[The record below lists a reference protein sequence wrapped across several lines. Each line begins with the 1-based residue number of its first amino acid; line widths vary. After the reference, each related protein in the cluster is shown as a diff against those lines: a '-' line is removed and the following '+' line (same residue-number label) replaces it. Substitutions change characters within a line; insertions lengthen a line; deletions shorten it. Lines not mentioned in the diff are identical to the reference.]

1 MEYAAGAVLLLYAV
15 MMATSL
21 GARQE
26 PVAKLAKMVGAWL
39 AIFAGGFLLFTYV
52 DVNDVKQRVSSE
64 LSGSAIV
71 EDDGSI
77 KIPMRQD
84 GHFWVEAEINGEP
97 VDFLVDTGATI
108 TTVDRR
114 VAERTGLAML
124 EGAQQ
129 QVQTANGSVLV
140 GVGRAKSLSVGS
152 IREQDVMIQVSDIDD
167 VNVLGMNFLRKLG
180 RWGVEGRFL
189 VLEP

>member
-15 MMATSL
+15 MLASSL

-26 PVAKLAKMVGAWL
+26 PVAKMAKMIGAWL
-39 AIFAGGFLLFTYV
+39 AIFAGGFLLFTYIDV
-52 DVNDVKQRVSSE
+52 DDMRQRVSSE

-71 EDDGSI
+71 EDDGSV

-84 GHFWVEAEINGEP
+84 GHFWVEAQVNGEP
-97 VDFLVDTGATI
+97 VEFLIDTGATV
-108 TTVDRR
+108 TTIDRR
-114 VAERTGLAML
+114 VAERTGLRML
-124 EGAQQ
+124 QGAQAE
-129 QVQTANGSVLV
+129 VQTANGSMRV
-140 GVGRAKSLSVGS
+140 GVGRAETLSVGS
-152 IREQDVMIQVSDIDD
+152 ITERDVMVQVSEIDD
-167 VNVLGMNFLRKLG
+167 VNVLGMNFLRKLD